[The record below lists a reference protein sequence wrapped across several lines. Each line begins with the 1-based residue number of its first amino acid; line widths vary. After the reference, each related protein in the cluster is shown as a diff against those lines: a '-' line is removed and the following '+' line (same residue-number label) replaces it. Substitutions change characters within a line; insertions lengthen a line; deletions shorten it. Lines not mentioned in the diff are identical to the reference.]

1 MTSKATYHH
10 GDLRQALIAGAIA
23 LINQQDV
30 SSLSLRGL
38 ARHIGVSHAAPYR
51 HFSDK
56 EALLAVVAEEGFLG
70 LTQALTTAIEQ
81 KSQPLQRLEAS
92 GVAYIKYAITHAAH
106 YRVMFGTYK
115 SDCTQYSSLEQ
126 ASQEAFMVLENVI
139 IEGQSQGVIKSGEP
153 RQLAWVAWSLVHGL
167 AMLLIDNQL
176 PLVKTEDIEPISSF
190 VTRTLIEG
198 LTNKSSS
205 K

>member
-1 MTSKATYHH
+1 M
-10 GDLRQALIAGAIA
+10 
-23 LINQQDV
+23 
-30 SSLSLRGL
+30 
-38 ARHIGVSHAAPYR
+38 
-51 HFSDK
+51 
-56 EALLAVVAEEGFLG
+56 VAEEGFLG

-92 GVAYIKYAITHAAH
+92 GIAYIKYAIAHAAH

-126 ASQEAFMVLENVI
+126 ASQEVFMVLENVI